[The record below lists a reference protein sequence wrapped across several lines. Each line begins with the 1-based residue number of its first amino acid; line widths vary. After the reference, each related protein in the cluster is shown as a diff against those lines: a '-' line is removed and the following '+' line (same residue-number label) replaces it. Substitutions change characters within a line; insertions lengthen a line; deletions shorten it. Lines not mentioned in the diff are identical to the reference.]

1 MTVVVVVNFY
11 NTPINKFRSTKM
23 SATKE
28 ILSIYSENEAVT
40 DLLLNILLSNTSFT
54 EKLQKVAKDFAN
66 KVEVAVDE

>member
-1 MTVVVVVNFY
+1 
-11 NTPINKFRSTKM
+11 M

-40 DLLLNILLSNTSFT
+40 DLLLNILLSNTSFA
-54 EKLQKVAKDFAN
+54 EKLQKVAKDVAN